1 MTYGELR
8 ALPAGWV
15 TSHVIEDAFNN
26 ARFELGKN
34 FKNEPVSESD
44 LRTIREKAIHF
55 GEPVPPALAEVAA
68 TSLIG
73 ATKTIYTQRS
83 RKDGDNGAWTMGVE
97 SYNRVEI
104 VHNIMETIE
113 RKHGWESEE
122 AEADGLQQLLQYGR
136 IHIYTITY
144 DVLDSS
150 EPV

>member
-1 MTYGELR
+1 MVMEKVSMTNV
-8 ALPAGWV
+8 AHTNAG
-15 TSHVIEDAFNN
+15 SIPYD
-26 ARFELGKN
+26 ELGTQQQ
-34 FKNEPVSESD
+34 EAAESASSV
-44 LRTIREKAIHF
+44 TIA
-55 GEPVPPALAEVAA
+55 AA

-122 AEADGLQQLLQYGR
+122 AEDDGLQQLLQYGR